1 MKIKFL
7 LVSLFIFG
15 LVACSSKTA
24 TEEPTTVPATDT
36 PAAAAVDPTT
46 AAQVGELLSPDAGTQ
61 HEIELSDAMKEMYPE
76 DQMETTDSG
85 LKYMVVQEGNGTKP
99 EKGDVVQVD
108 YIAQL
113 ADGSEFDNSYNS
125 GQPMAFP
132 LGENRIIPGWDEAVG
147 LMSVG
152 EKIKVI
158 IPPELAFGD
167 QGAGG
172 VIPPNAT
179 LYFTLELDDILPGS
193 PADPTAVDDA
203 DYTVTDS
210 GIKTYDITVGDGATA
225 EAGKIVTLHYTGWLT
240 DGTKFD
246 SSLDRAD
253 PATFALGQGQFI
265 PGSDEGIEGM
275 KVGGSRQMVI
285 PADKA
290 FGETGIPGLIPPNAD
305 LILDIQLLDVNEGS
319 PDAPTPV
326 SESDYTITDSGLKY
340 YDFVVGDGET
350 PKPGQTVTV
359 QYTGWLTD
367 GKKFDSSLDRGR
379 PFEFTLGQGQVIPGW
394 DEGVSTMK
402 VGGKRQL
409 VIPGDLAYGE
419 NGFGGVIPPNATL
432 IFEIELQG
440 VKDAQ

>member
-1 MKIKFL
+1 MKIKL
-7 LVSLFIFG
+7 VLVSMFIFG
-15 LVACSSKTA
+15 LVACNA
-24 TEEPTTVPATDT
+24 QPAAAPTEVPAATDT
-36 PAAAAVDPTT
+36 PAAAVDPTT
-46 AAQVGELLSPDAGTQ
+46 AAQVGELLSPDSGQ
-61 HEIELSDAMKEMYPE
+61 PHQLELSDSMKEMYPE
-76 DQMETTDSG
+76 DQMQTTDSG

-99 EKGDVVQVD
+99 QNGEVVKVD

-113 ADGSEFDNSYNS
+113 ADGTEFDNSYNS

-132 LGENRIIPGWDEAVG
+132 LGEGRIIPGWDEAVG

-158 IPPELAFGD
+158 IPPELAFGA

-172 VIPPNAT
+172 VIPPDAT
-179 LYFTLELDDILPGS
+179 LYFELELVDILPGS
-193 PADPTAVDDA
+193 PADPTTVDDA
-203 DYTVTDS
+203 DFTVSDS
-210 GIKTYDITVGDGATA
+210 GLKTYDITEGDGATA
-225 EAGKIVTLHYTGWLT
+225 NAGKIVTLHYTGWLT

-246 SSLDRAD
+246 SSLDRAE

-275 KVGGSRQMVI
+275 KVNGSRQMVI
-285 PADKA
+285 PAANA

-305 LILDIQLLDVNEGS
+305 LILEVQLLDVHEGS
-319 PDAPTPV
+319 PDAPTAV
-326 SESDYTITDSGLKY
+326 NESDYTITDSGLKY
-340 YDFVVGDGET
+340 YDFVEGDGAT
-350 PKPGQTVTV
+350 PQPGQTVTV

-432 IFEIELQG
+432 IFEVELVD
-440 VKDAQ
+440 VK